1 MKRIALLSLVPA
13 GALLVTLVFPAA
25 GFAQIA
31 CTREGLERAVELY
44 IGAQTKGDTSGM
56 PLAMGLGYMENAA
69 NADINKGLIKTPMKI
84 DHHRSLLDTATCQ
97 TFTEVIVTNKEHPY
111 VLGTRL
117 RVNHDK
123 IAEIE
128 ILWTT
133 TGYWL
138 FNADTYLQYSSTEK
152 WDAIPENKRDT
163 RDTLTAAAN
172 AYLDAFLEQKKDL
185 VPWGYP
191 CNRTEGGMHTGNGS
205 PNDSCDVGVPSGVN
219 ISNRRI
225 VVDETIGSV
234 VVFCTF
240 GAGNAAGGSGA
251 PDTHLFRV
259 ENGKLRYVHTLTHLL
274 QANFRGGGGQRGGTG
289 AGARGGPGRGA
300 PSGNQR

>member
-1 MKRIALLSLVPA
+1 VLT
-13 GALLVTLVFPAA
+13 GALLAPAA
-25 GFAQIA
+25 GFAQIS
-31 CTREGLERAVELY
+31 CSREGLQSAVALY
-44 IGAQTKGDTSGM
+44 IAAQTKGDTSGM
-56 PLAMGLGYMENAA
+56 PLANGLGYMENVAR
-69 NADINKGLIKTPMKI
+69 ADINNGVIKKPMKI

-97 TFTEVIVTNKEHPY
+97 TFTEAIVTDKANPY

-138 FNADTYLQYSSTEK
+138 FNADDYLKYSSTEN
-152 WDAIPENKRDT
+152 WGTIPENRRDT
-163 RDTLTAAAN
+163 RDTLVAAAN

-191 CNRTEGGMHTGNGS
+191 CQRTEGGRYFGKGD
-205 PNDSCDVGVPSGVN
+205 PKDSCDVGVPSGVN
-219 ISNRRI
+219 ISNRRF
-225 VVDETIGSV
+225 VVDATIGSV

-240 GAGNAAGGSGA
+240 GAGSVNGGSGA

-274 QANFRGGGGQRGGTG
+274 QANFRGGGGGGQRGG
-289 AGARGGPGRGA
+289 A
-300 PSGNQR
+300 PPNNPPK